1 MFFAW
6 LKRYMPRSLY
16 GRAALILIVPILV
29 LQLVVGVAFLQRHFE
44 GVTRQMTRNVALE
57 VNFLLDEVNAAPRGD
72 QTTRAQAL
80 AEPLAL
86 VARFDPEA
94 QAPSDRRHFYDI
106 SGRALIA
113 TLRAEV
119 PALRHVDLT
128 RDSRRVYMT
137 MDTRHGP
144 LELSFRRSRV
154 TASNPHQ
161 LLVLTLLTGVLM
173 TFIAYRFLRNQLRPI
188 KRLARAAEG
197 FGKGHMVA
205 FSPSGATEVRAAGNA
220 FLDMRSRI
228 ERQIEQRTMMLSG
241 VSHDLRTPL
250 TRLKLG
256 LSMLEDPEAEALKRD
271 VDDMEALLDAF
282 LDFARGDAT
291 EDMTPSDPVALAR
304 AVVSNAQRAGHLAEL
319 QIDDDSEG
327 VEVALKPLA
336 VSRAL
341 MNLLSNA
348 VRYGSHA
355 VVTVTVLGKSV
366 RFTVE
371 DDGPGIPNDQRDEAI
386 KPFARLDK
394 ARNQDR
400 GSGVG
405 LGLAIAADVARSH
418 GGALRLGNSARL
430 GGLKA
435 ELVIARHRVSR
446 SA

>member
-57 VNFLLDEVNAAPRGD
+57 VNFLLDEVNAAPRGGE
-72 QTTRAQAL
+72 TARAQAL

-86 VARFDPEA
+86 VARFDPDAEVH
-94 QAPSDRRHFYDI
+94 DNRRHFYDI
-106 SGRALIA
+106 SGRALIG

-119 PALRHVDLT
+119 PALRHVDLI

-137 MDTRHGP
+137 MGTRHGP

-154 TASNPHQ
+154 SASNPHQ

-205 FSPSGATEVRAAGNA
+205 FNPSGATEVRAAGNA

-366 RFTVE
+366 RFAVE